1 MNGVIYA
8 RYSSENQ
15 REESIDGQL
24 RECTAF
30 AQHNDIQIVGEYI
43 DRAFSAKTDNRPSFQ
58 KMIKDS
64 AKGEFDV
71 IIVWKLDRFAR
82 NRYDSA
88 HYKNI
93 LKKNGVKVVSAT
105 EAISSGAEGIILESV
120 LEGMAEYYSAELAEK
135 VSRGMKE
142 NALKCK
148 YNGGSVPLGY
158 YIDESKHFQIDSSV
172 APFVVE
178 CFEHYADGMTMKQLR
193 DELNMKGVKNS
204 RGGKLSIDVISRM
217 LTNRK
222 YLGEYTFQ
230 DITIKDG
237 IPAIVSTS
245 LFEKVQDRLTK
256 TKKAPSSHKA
266 DDDYI
271 LTTKLFCG
279 KCKSFMVGES
289 VTNAQGK
296 KYRYYKCVNHK
307 KHQGCDMKSIRKD
320 LIENMT
326 IKYIREF
333 LNDEDLIN
341 TLIDLAYDAQ
351 HKENEQLPL
360 LRKQLAQT
368 EKGIKNIVDAIEQG
382 ISTKSTRERLLDLE
396 QRKNDIEMSI
406 SKESIENPML
416 TKKQFKF
423 WFDQLKKLDISKSE
437 QRQKLV
443 DLFVNSI
450 IIYDD
455 HIKFFFNYKEHTETI
470 TFDELNN
477 CSDLPDS
484 PRAEG
489 VTVCQEN
496 VNRFKSQH
504 IAFCDRMRRA
514 LGDDFHM
521 VLDIKQAV
529 RAGEDPF
536 AFLDTFQKEIVHVH
550 ISDHSPEKDCQPP
563 GQGSFDFQRLYR
575 TLGDRVHYMIEIY
588 SRGYRVAAEL
598 QRAKAYLDTIK

>member
-8 RYSSENQ
+8 RYSSDNQ

-24 RECTAF
+24 RECKAF
-30 AQHNDIQIVGEYI
+30 AEKNDIRIIDSYI
-43 DRAFSAKTDNRPSFQ
+43 DRALSAKTDNRPAFQ

-64 AKGEFDV
+64 VKGEFDV

-88 HYKNI
+88 HYKNL

-120 LEGMAEYYSAELAEK
+120 LEGMAEYYSVELAEK
-135 VSRGMKE
+135 INRGLTE

-148 YNGGSVPLGY
+148 YNGGGVPLGY
-158 YIDESKHFQIDSSV
+158 YIDESKHFQIDPSV
-172 APFVVE
+172 APFVAE
-178 CFEHYADGMTMKQLR
+178 CFQHYADGMTMKQIC
-193 DELNMKGVKNS
+193 DEMNMKGLKNS
-204 RGGKLSIDVISRM
+204 RGGKISLDVISRM

-237 IPAIVSTS
+237 IPAIISES
-245 LFEKVQDRLTK
+245 LFEKVQDRLAK

-266 DDDYI
+266 DNDYI

-289 VTNAQGK
+289 GTNAQGV
-296 KYRYYKCVNHK
+296 KYRYYKCVNNK
-307 KHQGCDMKSIRKD
+307 KHKGCDMKSIRKD

-326 IKYIREF
+326 IKYIMDF
-333 LNDEDLIN
+333 LNDEELIN
-341 TLIDLAYDAQ
+341 ILIDLAYDAQ
-351 HKENEQLPL
+351 SKGNEQLPL

-368 EKGIKNIVDAIEQG
+368 EKSIKNIVDAIEQG
-382 ISTKSTRERLLDLE
+382 ISTKSTRERLIELE
-396 QRKNDIEMSI
+396 KRKNDIEISI
-406 SKESIENPML
+406 AKESIENPIL
-416 TKKQFKF
+416 TKKQFRF
-423 WFDQLKKLDISKSE
+423 WFDQLKKLDISKME

-455 HIKFFFNYKEHTETI
+455 KIKFFFNYKKSTKII

-477 CSDLPDS
+477 CSDLSDS
-484 PRAEG
+484 PRPRRRG
-489 VTVCQEN
+489 LHIVRGGFFICEN
-496 VNRFKSQH
+496 SHLSLTPSLLLSAKRHARAALRFVGLFLLP
-504 IAFCDRMRRA
+504 A
-514 LGDDFHM
+514 
-521 VLDIKQAV
+521 AV
-529 RAGEDPF
+529 
-536 AFLDTFQKEIVHVH
+536 
-550 ISDHSPEKDCQPP
+550 
-563 GQGSFDFQRLYR
+563 
-575 TLGDRVHYMIEIY
+575 
-588 SRGYRVAAEL
+588 
-598 QRAKAYLDTIK
+598 

>member
-15 REESIDGQL
+15 REESIDGQI

-71 IIVWKLDRFAR
+71 ILVWKLDRFAR

-148 YNGGSVPLGY
+148 YNGGGVPLGY
-158 YIDESKHFQIDSSV
+158 YIDESKHFQIDPSV

-178 CFEHYADGMTMKQLR
+178 CFEHYADGMTMKQIC
-193 DELNMKGVKNS
+193 DEMNMKGVKNS
-204 RGGKLSIDVISRM
+204 RGGKISVDVISRM

-237 IPAIVSTS
+237 IPAIISES
-245 LFEKVQDRLTK
+245 LFEKVQDRLAK

-266 DDDYI
+266 DNDYI

-289 VTNAQGK
+289 GTNAQGI
-296 KYRYYKCVNHK
+296 KYRYYKCVNNK
-307 KHQGCDMKSIRKD
+307 KHRGCDMKSIRKD

-326 IKYIREF
+326 IKYIQKF
-333 LNDEDLIN
+333 LNDEELIS
-341 TLIDLAYDAQ
+341 TLIDLAYEVQ
-351 HKENEQLPL
+351 SKGNEQLPL

-382 ISTKSTRERLLDLE
+382 ISTKSTKERLLELE
-396 QRKNDIEMSI
+396 QRKNDIEI
-406 SKESIENPML
+406 AIAKESIENPML
-416 TKKQFKF
+416 TKKQFRF
-423 WFDQLKKLDISKSE
+423 WFDQLKKLDVSKIE

-455 HIKFFFNYKEHTETI
+455 KIKFFFNYKKSTKTI

-484 PRAEG
+484 PRPR
-489 VTVCQEN
+489 T
-496 VNRFKSQH
+496 
-504 IAFCDRMRRA
+504 A
-514 LGDDFHM
+514 L
-521 VLDIKQAV
+521 I
-529 RAGEDPF
+529 
-536 AFLDTFQKEIVHVH
+536 
-550 ISDHSPEKDCQPP
+550 
-563 GQGSFDFQRLYR
+563 
-575 TLGDRVHYMIEIY
+575 
-588 SRGYRVAAEL
+588 
-598 QRAKAYLDTIK
+598 

>member
-93 LKKNGVKVVSAT
+93 LKKNGVKVISAT

-148 YNGGSVPLGY
+148 YNGGGVPLGY
-158 YIDESKHFQIDSSV
+158 YIDESKHFQIDPSV

-178 CFEHYADGMTMKQLR
+178 CFEYYADGMTMKQLR
-193 DELNMKGVKNS
+193 DELNMKGVKNRKGS
-204 RGGKLSIDVISRM
+204 KISIDVISRM

-230 DITIKDG
+230 DVTIKDG
-237 IPAIVSTS
+237 IPAIISES
-245 LFEKVQDRLTK
+245 LFEKVQDRLAK

-289 VTNAQGK
+289 GTNGQGV

-307 KHQGCDMKSIRKD
+307 KHKGCNMKSIRKD

-326 IKYIREF
+326 IKYIKEF
-333 LNDEDLIN
+333 LNDKESIN

-351 HKENEQLPL
+351 SKENEQLPL

-382 ISTKSTRERLLDLE
+382 ISTKSTRERLLELE
-396 QRKNDIEMSI
+396 QRKNDIEISI
-406 SKESIENPML
+406 AKESIDNPML
-416 TKKQFKF
+416 TKKQFRF
-423 WFDQLKKLDISKSE
+423 WFDQLKKLDISKIE

-455 HIKFFFNYKEHTETI
+455 KIKFFFNYKKSTKTI

-477 CSDLPDS
+477 CSDLSDS
-484 PRAEG
+484 PRPLKAEHFC
-489 VTVCQEN
+489 VLPLI
-496 VNRFKSQH
+496 H
-504 IAFCDRMRRA
+504 I
-514 LGDDFHM
+514 
-521 VLDIKQAV
+521 
-529 RAGEDPF
+529 
-536 AFLDTFQKEIVHVH
+536 QK
-550 ISDHSPEKDCQPP
+550 D
-563 GQGSFDFQRLYR
+563 LN
-575 TLGDRVHYMIEIY
+575 TWL
-588 SRGYRVAAEL
+588 
-598 QRAKAYLDTIK
+598 

>member
-289 VTNAQGK
+289 GTNAQGK

-484 PRAEG
+484 PRPKR
-489 VTVCQEN
+489 T
-496 VNRFKSQH
+496 
-504 IAFCDRMRRA
+504 AFR
-514 LGDDFHM
+514 L
-521 VLDIKQAV
+521 
-529 RAGEDPF
+529 
-536 AFLDTFQKEIVHVH
+536 
-550 ISDHSPEKDCQPP
+550 
-563 GQGSFDFQRLYR
+563 SFFILLFIFGLVKPNFRLYKKQEKTENFWR
-575 TLGDRVHYMIEIY
+575 CSIY
-588 SRGYRVAAEL
+588 RS
-598 QRAKAYLDTIK
+598 TF